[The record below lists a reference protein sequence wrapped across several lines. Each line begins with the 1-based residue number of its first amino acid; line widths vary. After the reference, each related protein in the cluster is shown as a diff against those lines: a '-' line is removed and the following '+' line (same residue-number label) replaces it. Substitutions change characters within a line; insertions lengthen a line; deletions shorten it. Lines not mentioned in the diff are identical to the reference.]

1 MILHSII
8 DGYSELKEED
18 KNNLER
24 DVPKYCK
31 EVVGKVSEQAAGP
44 KPQLAAEYA
53 KSNPYTYS

>member
-1 MILHSII
+1 LKSII

-31 EVVGKVSEQAAGP
+31 DVVGKVSEQAA
-44 KPQLAAEYA
+44 EYMA
-53 KSNPYTYS
+53 MIDLNNDNVQQK